1 MPQVPSSLLDPTLLQ
16 ELCTT
21 VLQPQ
26 VADFLPF
33 GILARAKAYLALP
46 DPPAEPQWQPIDT
59 VPKDYRVDVLVYDA
73 SWCGGAPRITVTHW
87 VGYQTRTGEVVEE
100 KGAFLGVSKPTHW
113 MPLPAPPRERAEAS
127 YFRAPADSHRQF

>member
-46 DPPAEPQWQPIDT
+46 DPPAEPQWQSIDSAPLDVNVLLFCPFVGWT
-59 VPKDYRVDVLVYDA
+59 NEARVELGFA
-73 SWCGGAPRITVTHW
+73 GSARGGWLHRWA
-87 VGYQTRTGEVVEE
+87 
-100 KGAFLGVSKPTHW
+100 THW
-113 MPLPAPPRERAEAS
+113 MQLPKGPKS
-127 YFRAPADSHRQF
+127 